1 MDQYLVHRKIWKET
15 SLIQRLRKPQMAET
29 KNDKDDQE
37 QADKRMTLGNNF
49 GSPGRT
55 YCLTVRF
62 RTGCVLNRLSNVVL
76 QP

>member
-1 MDQYLVHRKIWKET
+1 
-15 SLIQRLRKPQMAET
+15 MAET

-37 QADKRMTLGNNF
+37 QARKKMILGNIF

-62 RTGCVLNRLSNVVL
+62 RAGCVLNRLSNVVL